1 MEYVCWGLGA
11 ILDKMVKESFLVR
24 LTFEQSEKCNEEVGY
39 ADICGCV
46 CGGGGWVK

>member
-24 LTFEQSEKCNEEVGY
+24 LTFEQSEKCNEQVGY
-39 ADICGCV
+39 MISVGV
-46 CGGGGWVK
+46 YVGVGMVK